1 VSASVRFPVLSAA
14 ALSAFALS
22 GCGGANL
29 SLPASGGAQGVGA
42 RSARGAQAGP
52 QVSQVTNPY
61 PFAQGDV
68 FDYNYAKTTVT
79 TTGGSSATTYDD
91 GTTVVTIEGQ
101 QQFDGQELT
110 EVSEV
115 YTYVKSNGSKQKTA
129 SGTLTTDYYREFA
142 SANGGLDYLQ
152 YGYTT
157 AENETETD
165 GSSIA
170 SSTLYTYTD
179 PLLIDVIPEVKS
191 NWKLDIPNTQSGNET
206 TTASGGSSTGNS
218 YTFTRKSDLSYDR
231 TTDFY
236 IDGAKVCS
244 ATQSEAKNGSG
255 SDDNTCSKSSD
266 YGTTTFSAPA
276 KSGSKYFIT
285 VVYTPPGGSKTTTQ
299 VPDWF
304 PGAGPVKA
312 LVTSTKKDTGIVKV
326 PSSCGKYVAGQK
338 GAELVESDSILDA
351 LEGTY
356 YTFTETTYIVSG
368 EGRVCVIDKD
378 ATDTYDYRDTGA
390 LTTSVSESSVAG
402 LTGETLQQMRTK
414 GLIVGFP
421 QGKSR
426 PD

>member
-1 VSASVRFPVLSAA
+1 MSASVRFPVLSAA

-22 GCGGANL
+22 GCGGGNF

-244 ATQSEAKNGSG
+244 ATQSEAKN
-255 SDDNTCSKSSD
+255 
-266 YGTTTFSAPA
+266 YG
-276 KSGSKYFIT
+276 
-285 VVYTPPGGSKTTTQ
+285 
-299 VPDWF
+299 D
-304 PGAGPVKA
+304 
-312 LVTSTKKDTGIVKV
+312 
-326 PSSCGKYVAGQK
+326 
-338 GAELVESDSILDA
+338 
-351 LEGTY
+351 
-356 YTFTETTYIVSG
+356 
-368 EGRVCVIDKD
+368 R
-378 ATDTYDYRDTGA
+378 R
-390 LTTSVSESSVAG
+390 
-402 LTGETLQQMRTK
+402 
-414 GLIVGFP
+414 
-421 QGKSR
+421 
-426 PD
+426 